1 MDFLGKGCAAQLW
14 RYMTWKEDEVS
25 SSRLHLKGDWAGRQE
40 KQPSHHYH
48 ITRRKQTW
56 SFQCGTKG
64 QARLSDGV
72 RKGSITDWSASLLVA
87 SARFWKG
94 AEEFGWGQVA
104 TVPTQNWW
112 PSWWIFNSTV
122 LKGRRERGKKN
133 TAQTHRERQRET
145 ERERRHSADWITRNG
160 CPLVGSE
167 SLSIRFVDWRV
178 GREDFPIVANLRR
191 RFQPSAVCVR
201 LSVCVFS
208 PHLPNQP
215 VVAYPCF
222 F

>member
-1 MDFLGKGCAAQLW
+1 M
-14 RYMTWKEDEVS
+14 RNERS
-25 SSRLHLKGDWAGRQE
+25 SSSIWWRSKGIDNWLVGQLVSCIRAILKRGR
-40 KQPSHHYH
+40 
-48 ITRRKQTW
+48 
-56 SFQCGTKG
+56 
-64 QARLSDGV
+64 GV
-72 RKGSITDWSASLLVA
+72 RLRASCNSADPKLMAKLMNIQLYGLERTKRKG
-87 SARFWKG
+87 
-94 AEEFGWGQVA
+94 
-104 TVPTQNWW
+104 
-112 PSWWIFNSTV
+112 
-122 LKGRRERGKKN
+122 GKKN